1 MKERIRDR
9 YEKDLGWNRQ
19 FDNVSTMK
27 HNPKFEQ
34 YCDRN
39 VYTKQWW
46 DEYYQ
51 CCNLIE
57 TIVTCNEISED
68 TYRSYEQHFT
78 TSVKVFN
85 FIEKNKYIADPIKED
100 LNLCTGGLHEA
111 WKYIWLIKNKP
122 EKVFRP
128 ENPKGFLRIILLELE
143 EIEKEELQCL

>member
-51 CCNLIE
+51 CCHLIDV
-57 TIVTCNEISED
+57 IVKCNEISEEV
-68 TYRSYEQHFT
+68 YQSYEQHFT

-85 FIEKNKYIADPIKED
+85 FIEENDFITDPIKED

-111 WKYIWLIKNKP
+111 WKCIWFFKKESDEITYLKNHIRLLK
-122 EKVFRP
+122 
-128 ENPKGFLRIILLELE
+128 IILLELE